1 MIPRYSRPE
10 MLKIWSDENKYQTW
24 LDVELLAAE
33 GMERQGLI
41 PSGTAE
47 SIRAQSTVKVDRILE
62 IEEEVKHD
70 VIAFLTSIAEQAG
83 APARFL
89 HRGMTSSDLLDT
101 SLAILL
107 KQSGELILQELDK
120 LLEVLKRRAYEFKT
134 TPTIGRSHGIHAEPT
149 TFGLKLASFYAEL
162 IRRRHAIEAGIRQ
175 VACGKLAG
183 AVGTYASLP
192 PEVEQYVFD
201 KLGLVPESIP
211 SQIVHRD
218 RHAEF
223 FNSLALLGASIE
235 RMAVEVRHLQ
245 RTEVGEAE
253 ESFTKGQKGSSAMP
267 HKKNP
272 ILCENLT
279 GLARLLRGYA
289 QSALENVALWHE
301 RDISHSSVERV
312 IAPDACTLSHFMLVR
327 MQQVI
332 DGLVVHPEKMLSNLH
347 SSRGLVFSGTLLIAL
362 ADKGIAR
369 EDAYRIVQRNALECW
384 QDKDGPDFLGRL
396 ESDEEVGKLI
406 SRDELR
412 EIFNLNRHLSYVD
425 VLFARTFGSQGA

>member
-1 MIPRYSRPE
+1 
-10 MLKIWSDENKYQTW
+10 MLTIWSDEHKYHTW
-24 LDVELLAAE
+24 LEVELLAAE
-33 GMERQGLI
+33 GMEKQGLI
-41 PSGTAE
+41 PSGTAAA
-47 SIRAQSTVKVDRILE
+47 IRAKATIRVERVLE

-70 VIAFLTSIAEQAG
+70 VIAFLTSISEQAG
-83 APARFL
+83 EPARFL

-101 SLAILL
+101 SLAVLL
-107 KQSGELILQELDK
+107 KQSGELIVKELNN
-120 LLEVLKRRAYEFKT
+120 LLEAVKRRAFEFKM

-162 IRRRHAIEAGIRQ
+162 VRRKASVETALRQ

-192 PEVEQYVFD
+192 PEVEAYVFD
-201 KLGLVPESIP
+201 KLGLLAESIP

-223 FNSLALLGASIE
+223 FNALALLGATLE

-253 ESFTKGQKGSSAMP
+253 ESFSKGQKGSSAMP

-279 GLARLLRGYA
+279 GLARLLRSYA

-327 MQQVI
+327 MRQVI
-332 DGLVVHPEKMLSNLH
+332 DGLVVHSDKMLSNLH
-347 SSRGLVFSGTLLIAL
+347 ASRGLVFSGTLLIAL
-362 ADKGIAR
+362 ADKGVAR
-369 EDAYRIVQRNALECW
+369 EDAYRIVQRNALACW
-384 QDKDGPDFLGRL
+384 QDAEGPDFLARL
-396 ESDEEVGKLI
+396 QGDEEVRERI
-406 SRDELR
+406 SSDELQ
-412 EIFNLNRHLSYVD
+412 EIFNLDRHLSYVD
-425 VLFARTFGSQGA
+425 VLFARTFGSEGA